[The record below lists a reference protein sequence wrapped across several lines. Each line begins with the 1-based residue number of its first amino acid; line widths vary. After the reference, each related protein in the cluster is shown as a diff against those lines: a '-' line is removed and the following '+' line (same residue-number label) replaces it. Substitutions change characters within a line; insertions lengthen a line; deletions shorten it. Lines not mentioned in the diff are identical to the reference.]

1 MKVLAP
7 ALATLAALVTLA
19 ALAAVPVSLAAPP
32 RMAARTPTAPSGPP
46 LTAASAGSAAGG
58 DAEAAPPGDEAQVD
72 PLVSNG
78 LGSPTCRGASAGE
91 LSPASKRDCETS
103 GFIAAPAPTGDYGFD
118 IHIDTGLL
126 GLGGGAIDSA
136 IQNLLV
142 TPVWMALVWATH
154 ALVVM
159 LEWCF
164 TLNLLDS
171 SATVGLGGALR
182 QMQAAFTEPWLAIVL
197 ACAAVLAAYRGLV
210 RRRVADTLGE
220 VLAMGA
226 MMAAGLAVIADPLG
240 TVGALGQWAD
250 EASLGTL
257 ATAAHGTPAA
267 PERALSSSLGT
278 LFANAIEGPWCYLE
292 FGQVS
297 WCREPSRLDPRLH
310 AAALQIAARDGA
322 ALACRP
328 EATQLLACVPAAS
341 AQGRALAQSAALLR
355 EARSN
360 GAIFL
365 ALPANGAARN
375 SINEAGSLLRAL
387 CQSSEASN
395 CHGPTAAQA
404 EFRTSGGTLPR
415 LGGLVL
421 IAAGLAGM
429 LALLAFLAVRLLMA
443 AVFSLLYLLLAP
455 AIVLVPAL
463 GEDGRAL
470 FRKWGAQLLGAVVS
484 KLVFSFLLGVVLA
497 VLAILSKL
505 TALGWW
511 TQWLLTSA
519 FWWGAYKR
527 RHQVLG
533 ARGAAGGHARPR
545 SLTRRMTDM
554 LETPRKSLAATR
566 WAKERLVRELST
578 VQRERRAQAGRELA
592 RASAGEQA
600 TRTLDLDHGEAQA
613 HAANAADIQ
622 RELTAGRARLAR
634 LTSERDQAREHG
646 DTRRAARLG
655 ARAERVQGE
664 LERDERTLQSAQTRV
679 RRGEEAQ
686 RRTGSPHTPG
696 QREERERHLAAQAAL
711 PARGR
716 ANERGERRDY
726 TALAGLAGYRRDEY
740 ERLDPRRQRAARAE
754 IDRELGLR
762 SELGRA
768 AQVLAEEAHVPRVG
782 ARERRKAGRELDQSV
797 RQRMRERGH
806 AMPASR
812 QPRSGLDRWR
822 ESAAE
827 ESTVLRDA
835 REVAARRKRQLGRD
849 HR

>member
-1 MKVLAP
+1 MKF
-7 ALATLAALVTLA
+7 ALALVALTLATIA
-19 ALAAVPVSLAAPP
+19 ALAASAASAASVAAAP
-32 RMAARTPTAPSGPP
+32 RGGTRPTAPSGPP
-46 LTAASAGSAAGG
+46 LTAAPASAAAGA
-58 DAEAAPPGDEAQVD
+58 DTEATPPAGEAQAD

-78 LGSPTCRGASAGE
+78 LGSPTCQSADAGE
-91 LSPASKRDCETS
+91 LSPASRRNCETS

-118 IHIDTGLL
+118 IHIDTGLF
-126 GLGGGAIDSA
+126 GLGTGALNNVVQTLI
-136 IQNLLV
+136 L

-164 TLNLLDS
+164 TLNLLDGG
-171 SATVGLGGALR
+171 ATVGLGSALR
-182 QMQAAFTEPWLAIVL
+182 QMQGAFTEPWLVIVL

-220 VLAMGA
+220 VLLMGA
-226 MMAAGLAVIADPLG
+226 MMAGGLAVIADPLG

-267 PERALSSSLGT
+267 PERALSDSLGT
-278 LFANAIEGPWCYLE
+278 LFAGAIEAPWCYLE
-292 FGQVS
+292 FGQVG
-297 WCREPSRLDPRLH
+297 WCREPSRLDSRLR
-310 AAALQIAARDGA
+310 AAALRIVARDGA

-328 EATQLLACVPAAS
+328 EATQLLACVSAAS
-341 AQGRALAQSAALLR
+341 AQGRALAKSAALLR

-365 ALPANGAARN
+365 ALSANGAARN
-375 SINEAGSLLRAL
+375 SINEDGSLLRAL
-387 CQSSEASN
+387 CQSSEATN

-404 EFRTSGGTLPR
+404 EFRTSGGTLAR

-421 IAAGLAGM
+421 IAVGLAGM

-455 AIVLVPAL
+455 AIVLVPAF

-470 FRKWGAQLLGAVVS
+470 FRKWGAQLLGAVIS

-511 TQWLLTSA
+511 TQWLLSSA

-533 ARGAAGGHARPR
+533 TRAAAAGHAQQR
-545 SLTRRMTDM
+545 SLARRMTDM
-554 LETPRKSLAATR
+554 VETPRKSLAATR
-566 WAKERLVRELST
+566 WAKAKLARELP
-578 VQRERRAQAGRELA
+578 VVLRERRAQVGRELA

-600 TRTLDLDHGEAQA
+600 TRTLDLEHAEAQA
-613 HAANAADIQ
+613 QTANAADIQ
-622 RELTAGRARLAR
+622 RELSAGHARLRR
-634 LTSERDQAREHG
+634 LTSERAGALERG
-646 DTRRAARLG
+646 DTRRAARL
-655 ARAERVQGE
+655 ATRAERLQGE
-664 LERDERTLQSAQTRV
+664 LERDEETLQGARTRV
-679 RRGEEAQ
+679 RTGEEAQ
-686 RRTGSPHTPG
+686 RRTGSPHTPE
-696 QREERERHLAAQAAL
+696 QREERERYLAAQAAL

-716 ANERGERRDY
+716 ADGRGERRDY
-726 TALAGLAGYRRDEY
+726 PALAGLAGYRRDEY
-740 ERLDPRRQRAARAE
+740 ERLSPRRQRAARAE
-754 IDRELGLR
+754 IDRELALR

-768 AQVLAEEAHVPRVG
+768 ARVLAEEAHLPRVG
-782 ARERRKAGRELDQSV
+782 ARERGKARRELDQSV
-797 RQRMRERGH
+797 RWRMRERGH
-806 AMPASR
+806 AMPASG
-812 QPRSGLDRWR
+812 QPRPAIDRWR
-822 ESAAE
+822 ESPGEQSA
-827 ESTVLRDA
+827 VLRDA

-849 HR
+849 QR